1 MFKKVVW
8 SLQLILLLEIDIIKK
23 ASDERYLLVCA
34 SPQLHPRVSCATLG
48 PLGLMQTKELHFS
61 SIFVMDN
68 MDILHI
74 VFLPSNLFSDFRFQL
89 QIQTEGTNVG

>member
-1 MFKKVVW
+1 M
-8 SLQLILLLEIDIIKK
+8 SDI
-23 ASDERYLLVCA
+23 YLFVPVRSCI
-34 SPQLHPRVSCATLG
+34 PRVSRATLG

-74 VFLPSNLFSDFRFQL
+74 VFFPSNLFSDFRFQL